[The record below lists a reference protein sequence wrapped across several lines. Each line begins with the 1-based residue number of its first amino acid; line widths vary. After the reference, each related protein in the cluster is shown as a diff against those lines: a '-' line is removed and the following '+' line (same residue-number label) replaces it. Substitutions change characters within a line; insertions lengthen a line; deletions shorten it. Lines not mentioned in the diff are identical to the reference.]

1 MFELISHHQVG
12 TEDRM
17 LAPQMKND
25 QFLKVN
31 CDWLLGRGHLRGQGL
46 LFFLPV
52 TKIRCTIT
60 KEIHSRMAHWM
71 GYRFSW

>member
-46 LFFLPV
+46 LFF
-52 TKIRCTIT
+52 TCD
-60 KEIHSRMAHWM
+60 
-71 GYRFSW
+71 

>member
-1 MFELISHHQVG
+1 MFELISHRQVD

-17 LAPQMKND
+17 LALQKKND
-25 QFLKVN
+25 RFLIVIGYWDVATYADKVYY
-31 CDWLLGRGHLRGQGL
+31 
-46 LFFLPV
+46 FLPV
-52 TKIRCTIT
+52 TKIRCTIS